1 MFRFW
6 PKKEGF
12 MIKLVMK
19 IGANEI
25 KTIES
30 DKDELSIGR
39 NPNNDIVVE
48 NLAVSDRHA
57 RILRGQDGYVLQDL
71 DSTNGSFVNE
81 KKISQVVLQ
90 TKDTISIGKHILEVV
105 KLSPQSSASSREG
118 GAPITE
124 KTMKLDTKRHKEMLK
139 KQ

>member
-1 MFRFW
+1 
-6 PKKEGF
+6 

-19 IGANEI
+19 IGTNEI

-30 DKDELSIGR
+30 DKDELTIGR
-39 NPNNDIVVE
+39 NPANDIVVD

-57 RILRGQDGYVLQDL
+57 RILRGEDGYVLQDL

-81 KKISQVVLQ
+81 KKISQVALQ
-90 TKDTISIGKHILEVV
+90 EKDTISIGKHILAVE
-105 KLSPQSSASSREG
+105 KLRPRSSATSRPG
-118 GAPITE
+118 GAPVTD
-124 KTMKLDTKRHKEMLK
+124 KTMKLDTQRHKEMLK

>member
-1 MFRFW
+1 
-6 PKKEGF
+6 

-30 DKDELSIGR
+30 DKDELTIGR
-39 NPNNDIVVE
+39 NPANDIVVD

-57 RILRGQDGYVLQDL
+57 RIIRGEDGYVLQDL

-81 KKISQVVLQ
+81 KKISQVILQ
-90 TKDTISIGKHILEVV
+90 AKDTINIGKHILEVA
-105 KLSPQSSASSREG
+105 KLSPRSSEAGRQG
-118 GAPITE
+118 RAPITE

>member
-1 MFRFW
+1 
-6 PKKEGF
+6 
-12 MIKLVMK
+12 MIKLVLK
-19 IGANEI
+19 IGAKEV

-39 NPNNDIVVE
+39 NPANDIPIE

-57 RILRGQDGYVLQDL
+57 RILRGADGYVLQDL

-81 KKISQVVLQ
+81 KKVSQVVLQ
-90 TKDTISIGKHILEVV
+90 ENDAITIGKHILEVA
-105 KLSPQSSASSREG
+105 KLVPKDSAADRPKGSPV
-118 GAPITE
+118 ID

>member
-1 MFRFW
+1 
-6 PKKEGF
+6 

-30 DKDELSIGR
+30 DKDEITIGR
-39 NPNNDIVVE
+39 NPGNDILID

-57 RILRGQDGYVLQDL
+57 RIIRGADGYVLQDL
-71 DSTNGSFVNE
+71 DSTNGTFVNE
-81 KKISQVVLQ
+81 KKVSQGALQ
-90 TKDTISIGKHILEVV
+90 EKDQINIGKHILEVV
-105 KLSPQSSASSREG
+105 KLSPREG
-118 GAPITE
+118 AKQGQGGPSLTD